1 VSRPVAGATNARRI
15 RTTEERP
22 LEPGEAAR
30 PGTTR
35 RKPGKARGQ
44 HQKRPRQCSAFEM
57 AFALVLSLD
66 RLLVPQ
72 SAPGWQLPLGGMLPS
87 SSSRSQ
93 AVAWAEIAIL
103 ERAAIGSLA
112 FRLAFGRQNGYERP
126 KFRCSTPNNAPP
138 SLPYNSA
145 LRVNH
150 APNPH
155 ASLFPL
161 LGGGVPR
168 GLCRRRVVGSPH
180 SYPSLHRVARS
191 IPSLQAPAR

>member
-1 VSRPVAGATNARRI
+1 
-15 RTTEERP
+15 
-22 LEPGEAAR
+22 
-30 PGTTR
+30 
-35 RKPGKARGQ
+35 
-44 HQKRPRQCSAFEM
+44 M

-180 SYPSLHRVARS
+180 SYPSLHPQPSGPCALTPRLRPQPRRRS
-191 IPSLQAPAR
+191 TRHRRSRWPPSSTRRLASRS